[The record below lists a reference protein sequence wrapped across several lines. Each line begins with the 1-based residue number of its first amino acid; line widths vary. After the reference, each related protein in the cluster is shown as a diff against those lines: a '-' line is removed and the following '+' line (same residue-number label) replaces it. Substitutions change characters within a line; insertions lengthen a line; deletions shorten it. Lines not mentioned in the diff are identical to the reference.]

1 MGFNLAV
8 ILRES
13 ARHWPD
19 KPALIFDDGQM
30 TYGELEAASDRVA
43 GNLRS
48 RGVEPGTAVGLQL
61 PNVPQFVIAYFG
73 ILKAGG
79 VVVPMNTLLKSAE
92 IGFYLGD
99 SSARMLISAADLAV
113 HAAKG
118 AAKAGVDDVFVV
130 YPAAAPGGAGDL
142 APFDELLAG
151 GQPEKPLYEQ
161 RDPNDCAVLLYTS
174 GTTGKPKGV
183 QLSHFQLYMN
193 ADAHRQGF
201 GMIDTDVMIAVA
213 PMFHTL
219 GLTGVM
225 NATILAGGTLRLM
238 QRFDAGRMFEAIER
252 DRATIFHG
260 VPTMY
265 HALLNHPRI
274 DDYDTS
280 TLRVAGSAGAKLAPE
295 LMDSL
300 ESKLGFVILEL
311 YGLTESG
318 PVATFNRRDDRRAYS
333 VGKPIW
339 GVDMEVWDGENRPL
353 PPGAENVGEFVIR
366 GHNVTKGYYRNP
378 EATAEAFTD
387 GWLRT
392 GDLGYQDDDGFYFMV
407 GRKKELIIR
416 GGYNVY
422 PAEIEDMMYTHPAVS
437 EVAVLGVPDDRLGE
451 EVKAYVTVKPGHSVT
466 EQELVAFAKERIA
479 AYKYPRSVEFLDEM
493 PKGPSGKILK
503 KELRAE

>member
-1 MGFNLAV
+1 
-8 ILRES
+8 
-13 ARHWPD
+13 
-19 KPALIFDDGQM
+19 
-30 TYGELEAASDRVA
+30 
-43 GNLRS
+43 
-48 RGVEPGTAVGLQL
+48 
-61 PNVPQFVIAYFG
+61 
-73 ILKAGG
+73 
-79 VVVPMNTLLKSAE
+79 
-92 IGFYLGD
+92 
-99 SSARMLISAADLAV
+99 ML
-113 HAAKG
+113 
-118 AAKAGVDDVFVV
+118 
-130 YPAAAPGGAGDL
+130 
-142 APFDELLAG
+142 
-151 GQPEKPLYEQ
+151 
-161 RDPNDCAVLLYTS
+161 
-174 GTTGKPKGV
+174 
-183 QLSHFQLYMN
+183 
-193 ADAHRQGF
+193 
-201 GMIDTDVMIAVA
+201 
-213 PMFHTL
+213 
-219 GLTGVM
+219 
-225 NATILAGGTLRLM
+225 
-238 QRFDAGRMFEAIER
+238 EAIER
-252 DRATIFHG
+252 DKATIFHG

-280 TLRVAGSAGAKLAPE
+280 TLRVAGSAGAKLSPE

-366 GHNVTKGYYRNP
+366 GHNVTKGYYQNP

-392 GDLGYQDDDGFYFMV
+392 GDLGYQDHDGFYFMV

-422 PAEIEDMMYTHPAVS
+422 PAEIEDMLYTHPAVS

-466 EQELVAFAKERIA
+466 QHELVDFAKERIA

-503 KELRAE
+503 KELRTD